1 MEDKSIIKNTD
12 TIDTN
17 VTFIND
23 CIKEV
28 CLKGDSLVKY
38 KRLIE
43 KQYGSDSYQKCIN
56 FVKEVRLVI
65 NRKKFTQTSIA
76 NLNYLANE
84 INVTSATVEALIDYY
99 TKKFAN
105 DEKEEKKAVRKSQKG
120 EKEEKSIEEET
131 ALMKKVAW
139 AEQKRLEIE
148 IEEKKKKEEEK
159 KRKAKEYRKKAK
171 ERRRQKELEEDNI
184 RKEEENQREMEKM
197 QRELEEESI
206 KRWIKWI
213 GIIIALIVWL
223 SIPETGWIF
232 AAIILGFTYY
242 LISIRD

>member
-1 MEDKSIIKNTD
+1 M
-12 TIDTN
+12 
-17 VTFIND
+17 
-23 CIKEV
+23 
-28 CLKGDSLVKY
+28 VKY
-38 KRLIE
+38 KRMIE

-105 DEKEEKKAVRKSQKG
+105 DEKEEKKAVRKSQKR

-139 AEQKRLEIE
+139 AEQKRMEIE
-148 IEEKKKKEEEK
+148 IEEEK
-159 KRKAKEYRKKAK
+159 K
-171 ERRRQKELEEDNI
+171 
-184 RKEEENQREMEKM
+184 KEEENQREMEKM

-242 LISIRD
+242 LIRD